1 MSNSIKIPR
10 VSDRGLIASW
20 KRISDKYSSSGMSG
34 HVTGG
39 VHLDSWNFIEDHP
52 GWKQIQK
59 INGDLIANAHM
70 AVEGLTFSFTRGGGV
85 SDELKSPY
93 FDSIVFTFNNQ
104 SATPSIPDRIDIVAM
119 LTKDLGGVSEGR
131 GALGSKQHRDDLDTL
146 HNSILERLEQ
156 TSTSVIEKTSEFAV
170 KVQGDLAEG
179 RKLNDVALQTARATL
194 DEEHA
199 QKLAALVIREVAFE
213 SKLSEID
220 NRNNTHA
227 RREIRNGML
236 ADVKNRIET
245 FGVSDRTQSKRTPVR
260 IAMVALIMVLLFLFG
275 TLVDEEVK
283 RHAEMIKTLG
293 PISQPISAAV
303 SQDQTEKYWLW
314 MRLVLTSLGLSATF
328 LYFIRWENSWAEKHA
343 NAEFQLQQF
352 YLDVNRASWVIETCL
367 EWGKET
373 ENSAIPPELLASV
386 TRNLFVDK
394 QSEPERVIHPA
405 DELASALMGSASKL
419 TVKAGGSEL
428 EFDKPGKIKNTV
440 KSN

>member
-1 MSNSIKIPR
+1 
-10 VSDRGLIASW
+10 
-20 KRISDKYSSSGMSG
+20 
-34 HVTGG
+34 
-39 VHLDSWNFIEDHP
+39 
-52 GWKQIQK
+52 
-59 INGDLIANAHM
+59 M
-70 AVEGLTFSFTRGGGV
+70 AVEGLTFSFTRRGGV
-85 SDELKSPY
+85 SDELKSPN
-93 FDSIVFTFNNQ
+93 FDSIVFAFNNQ

-119 LTKDLGGVSEGR
+119 LMKDLGGVAGGR

-156 TSTSVIEKTSEFAV
+156 TSTSVIEKTSEFSV

-179 RKLNDVALQTARATL
+179 RKLNDATLQIAKAAL
-194 DEEHA
+194 DEEHG

-213 SKLSEID
+213 NKLSEID
-220 NRNNTHA
+220 NRDNTHA
-227 RREIRNGML
+227 RREIRNGMF

-245 FGVSDRTQSKRTPVR
+245 FGVSNSTQNKRKPVR
-260 IAMVALIMVLLFLFG
+260 VAMLALMGVLFLLFVLLLS
-275 TLVDEEVK
+275 EEAQ
-283 RHAEMIKTLG
+283 RHASIIERASLPT
-293 PISQPISAAV
+293 PQVSAAIT
-303 SQDQTEKYWLW
+303 QDQTEKYWLW
-314 MRLVLTSLGLSATF
+314 MRLVLTSLGLTATI

-352 YLDVNRASWVIETCL
+352 YLDVNRASWVIESCL
-367 EWGKET
+367 EWRKET
-373 ENSAIPPELLASV
+373 EDSAIPPELLASV

-405 DELASALMGSASKL
+405 DELASTLMGSASKL

>member
-1 MSNSIKIPR
+1 
-10 VSDRGLIASW
+10 
-20 KRISDKYSSSGMSG
+20 
-34 HVTGG
+34 
-39 VHLDSWNFIEDHP
+39 
-52 GWKQIQK
+52 
-59 INGDLIANAHM
+59 M
-70 AVEGLTFSFTRGGGV
+70 AAEGLTFSFTRRSGV
-85 SDELKSPY
+85 SDELKSPN
-93 FDSIVFTFNNQ
+93 FDSIVFAFNNQ

-119 LTKDLGGVSEGR
+119 LMKDLGGVAGGR

-156 TSTSVIEKTSEFAV
+156 TSTSVIEKTSEFSV

-179 RKLNDVALQTARATL
+179 RKLNDATLQIAKAAL
-194 DEEHA
+194 DEEHG

-213 SKLSEID
+213 NKLSEID
-220 NRNNTHA
+220 NRDNTHA
-227 RREIRNGML
+227 RREIRNGMF

-245 FGVSDRTQSKRTPVR
+245 FGVSNSTQNKRKPVR
-260 IAMVALIMVLLFLFG
+260 VAMLALMGVLFLLFVLLLS
-275 TLVDEEVK
+275 EEAQ
-283 RHAEMIKTLG
+283 RHASIIERASLPT
-293 PISQPISAAV
+293 PQVSAAIT
-303 SQDQTEKYWLW
+303 QDQTEKYWLW
-314 MRLVLTSLGLSATF
+314 MRLVLTSLGLTATI

-352 YLDVNRASWVIETCL
+352 YLDVNRASWVIESCL
-367 EWGKET
+367 EWRKET
-373 ENSAIPPELLASV
+373 EDSAIPPELLASV

-405 DELASALMGSASKL
+405 DELASTLMGSASKL